1 MLAFNYFSHHIE
13 GSIYFMAPLTFLF
26 AISVLLFIYILMK
39 KDFNSNL
46 VDVIKHIGI
55 LIFMYGIFG
64 TLFGF
69 MQMFDALESIK
80 EGLPLSVISGGVK
93 VALLNVLYG
102 AGYFCLNQLGYITI
116 KIKIPICLI
125 TSTRLELKSFFIRM

>member
-64 TLFGF
+64 TLVGF

-116 KIKIPICLI
+116 KTLGRK
-125 TSTRLELKSFFIRM
+125 TQTD

>member
-1 MLAFNYFSHHIE
+1 MLAFSYFRHHIE
-13 GSIYFMAPLTFLF
+13 GSLFFMAPLTFLF
-26 AISVLLFIYILMK
+26 AISVILFIYVLIK
-39 KDFNSNL
+39 KDFNSIL
-46 VDVIKHIGI
+46 TEVIKHIGI

-64 TLFGF
+64 TLVGF

-102 AGYFCLNQLGYITI
+102 AGYFCLNHLGYI
-116 KIKIPICLI
+116 
-125 TSTRLELKSFFIRM
+125 SIRILGKKTQ